1 MKRFAVTG
9 ATGFL
14 GRALVTGLREGGA
27 EVVAIARRPD
37 DALEALGA
45 TFVAADVTGERDR
58 LGDDTKSLADAF
70 AGCEGVYHMA
80 GFVSRDARDTREMMR
95 VHVDGTKA
103 VLCAAKEA
111 GVRRVVVASSSG
123 THAVSREPEPVL
135 DETAPDAVELVGRW
149 PYYLSKIYQERVARQ
164 FARELDLDVVLIN
177 PSLLLGPGD
186 ERQSSTE
193 DVVRFLFRE
202 IPAVPPGGLAFVD
215 VRDAAQGALQ
225 AMARGERGERY
236 LLNGANLTFAE
247 FFGRL
252 SRVSKVPA
260 PVLRVP
266 SKLARAGATLLEH
279 FYRARNSEP
288 PISRLEVEMG
298 EVYWYCDAR
307 KAETQLGF
315 QARDPAE
322 TLDET
327 VRDLRARFPRRV

>member
-1 MKRFAVTG
+1 MKRVAVTG

-14 GRALVTGLREGGA
+14 GRALCAALREREV
-27 EVVAIARRPD
+27 EVVAVARRPD
-37 DALEALGA
+37 DALEEMGV
-45 TFVAADVTGERDR
+45 TFVAADVTGERER
-58 LGDDTKSLADAF
+58 LGDPSAPLQSALR
-70 AGCEGVYHMA
+70 GCEGVYHTA

-123 THAVSREPEPVL
+123 THAVSREAEPVL
-135 DETAPDAVELVGRW
+135 DETAPDAIDLVGRW

-164 FARELDLDVVLIN
+164 LGAELGLEVVLIN

-193 DVVRFLFRE
+193 DVVRLLFRE
-202 IPAVPPGGLAFVD
+202 IPVVPPGGLAFVD
-215 VRDAAQGALQ
+215 VRDAAQGAMA
-225 AMARGERGERY
+225 AMARGEPGERY
-236 LLNGANLTFAE
+236 LLNAANMTFAE
-247 FFGRL
+247 FFGRV
-252 SRVSKVPA
+252 SRIAKVPA

-266 SKLARAGATLLEH
+266 SKLARAGATLVEH

-288 PISRLEVEMG
+288 PVSRLEVEMG

-307 KAETQLGF
+307 KAETQLGW
-315 QARDPAE
+315 QARDAGE
-322 TLDET
+322 TLDDT
-327 VRDLRARFPRRV
+327 VRDLRARFPRRL